1 MQCDVAEQYG
11 LYMKITGAQRIDMFG
26 AHVEDLPNI
35 WEQLVTAGYESGH
48 AYAKALRAVKS
59 WQLLKTETGLQPHL
73 AKLRTHRSFRQL
85 GLRHGHMATRP

>member
-35 WEQLVTAGYESGH
+35 WEQLVTAGYESG
-48 AYAKALRAVKS
+48 LR
-59 WQLLKTETGLQPHL
+59 EGPPCCEEL
-73 AKLRTHRSFRQL
+73 A
-85 GLRHGHMATRP
+85 AA

>member
-1 MQCDVAEQYG
+1 MSLTGCIAVQCDVAEQYG

-26 AHVEDLPNI
+26 AHVQDLPNI

-59 WQLLKTETGLQPHL
+59 CVGSTWCRYGMQDSV
-73 AKLRTHRSFRQL
+73 RFS
-85 GLRHGHMATRP
+85 